1 MQNTQNDCETRDK
14 THSFLYAKCIEKT
27 AAEMVI

>member
-1 MQNTQNDCETRDK
+1 MQNTQNTCKSCNK

-27 AAEMVI
+27 AVEMVI